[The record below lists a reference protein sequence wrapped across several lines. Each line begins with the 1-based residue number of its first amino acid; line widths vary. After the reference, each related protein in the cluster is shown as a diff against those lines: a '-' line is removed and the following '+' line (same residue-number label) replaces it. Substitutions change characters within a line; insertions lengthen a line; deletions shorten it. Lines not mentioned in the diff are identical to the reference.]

1 MGNGWRRPMVAASLV
16 VAALAP
22 AAAAQAAPNNNTS
35 EKLTRAV
42 SAEGIREHNVALQA
56 IADAN
61 DGNRLAGL
69 PGHDESAEYVAEQAE
84 AAGLDVSFQ
93 EFEYEY
99 ALGDISVPVLDVI
112 GGKSYEP
119 GLFGAFFG
127 GEFGSQA
134 FSPSGDVTGPLWA
147 ADLKLPSTGGS
158 TSGCQASDYDGMPDG
173 AVVLVQRGT
182 CALIDKWLIAQAEG
196 AGAIIFFDEG
206 NTPARSGVLYLNVD
220 GVATVPTLTGPF
232 STLVD
237 LAGGVTQGL
246 VGKTVRVKVD
256 WFFGNLTTRNVI
268 AETRTGDP
276 ENTIVVGAHL
286 DSVSFGPGINDNG
299 SGSGGILE
307 IAEQL
312 EKTKLRNQ
320 IRFMW
325 FSAEESG
332 LLGSTYYVEHL
343 TDEERADIAAML
355 NFDMIASPNFVR
367 FVYDGDLSDTVDPGE
382 DDLAPAARP
391 GSAAIEDVFLDYFGS
406 RGLATDPTDFDGR
419 SDYGPFIAAGIP
431 AGGLFTGAEEIKTAE
446 QAAIYGG
453 AAGVAFD
460 PCYHAACDT
469 LDNLNMT
476 GLEQMA
482 DAAAHATLTL
492 GMNTESINGRPG
504 KGNFKPDAPAPDA
517 VPLVAGVR

>member
-1 MGNGWRRPMVAASLV
+1 MRKSWRHRLAGAGVAAALLV
-16 VAALAP
+16 P
-22 AAAAQAAPNNNTS
+22 ATAQAAPNNNTS
-35 EKLTRAV
+35 QKLTRAV
-42 SAEGIREHNVALQA
+42 TAEAIRDHNEALQA

-61 DGNRLAGL
+61 DGNRVAGL

-84 AAGLDVSFQ
+84 AAGLDVSIQ
-93 EFEYEY
+93 EFTYEY
-99 ALGDISVPVLDVI
+99 ALGDISVPVLDVV

-119 GLFGAFFG
+119 GLFGAFFS

-134 FSPSGDVTGPLWA
+134 FSPSGDVTAPLWA

-158 TSGCQASDYDGMPDG
+158 TSGCQAADYAGMPAG

-182 CALIDKWLIAQAEG
+182 CPLIDKWLIAQAAG

-246 VGKTVRVKVD
+246 VGKTVHVKVD
-256 WFFGNLTTRNVI
+256 WFFGDLTTRNVI
-268 AETRTGDP
+268 GETPTGDP
-276 ENTIVVGAHL
+276 DNTIVVGAHL
-286 DSVSFGPGINDNG
+286 DSVPFGPGINDNG

-332 LLGSTYYVEHL
+332 LLGSEYYVEHL
-343 TDEERADIAAML
+343 SAAARADIAAML

-382 DDLAPAARP
+382 EDLAPAARP
-391 GSAAIEDVFLDYFGS
+391 GSAAIEDVFLDYFDA
-406 RGLATDPTDFDGR
+406 RGLATEPTDFDGR

-431 AGGLFTGAEEIKTAE
+431 AGGLFTGAEEVKTAE

-469 LDNLNMT
+469 LGNLNMT
-476 GLEQMA
+476 ALEQMA
-482 DAAAHATLTL
+482 DGAAHATLTL
-492 GMNTESINGRPG
+492 AMNTEAVNGRRG
-504 KGNFKPDAPAPDA
+504 KGNFRPDSPAPDA
-517 VPLVAGVR
+517 LPVAAGTR

>member
-1 MGNGWRRPMVAASLV
+1 M
-16 VAALAP
+16 
-22 AAAAQAAPNNNTS
+22 
-35 EKLTRAV
+35 
-42 SAEGIREHNVALQA
+42 
-56 IADAN
+56 
-61 DGNRLAGL
+61 
-69 PGHDESAEYVAEQAE
+69 
-84 AAGLDVSFQ
+84 
-93 EFEYEY
+93 
-99 ALGDISVPVLDVI
+99 
-112 GGKSYEP
+112 
-119 GLFGAFFG
+119 
-127 GEFGSQA
+127 
-134 FSPSGDVTGPLWA
+134 
-147 ADLKLPSTGGS
+147 
-158 TSGCQASDYDGMPDG
+158 
-173 AVVLVQRGT
+173 
-182 CALIDKWLIAQAEG
+182 
-196 AGAIIFFDEG
+196 
-206 NTPARSGVLYLNVD
+206 
-220 GVATVPTLTGPF
+220 
-232 STLVD
+232 
-237 LAGGVTQGL
+237 
-246 VGKTVRVKVD
+246 GKTVRVKVD

-517 VPLVAGVR
+517 ASRSWRGCARPIRPAGSAVGPEQPLEPHGEPVRQVRHVADREDHAGHERRPVRGHVAQRQRLRDVAEDDVLVGDQALQPDGVDRHLALHQLRGALRRARRRVELGRVVVLDDLPRGHVPRRLGGEAHHQHRADREVRGDERVRGRRLGGLAQRADVEARRPDHDVPARGEDGAARCRAPCRGA